1 MYDDGMLLNEAD
13 MFVKMSQMR
22 KLCQLPLG
30 ALIGIFCLSCMWL
43 LLWWSVRWLTTS
55 YCLEWVGSDGRM
67 WETAREVPLE
77 SGARLFVRF
86 DYWSYTK
93 KDRYAIRI
101 EGNPGVELQGK
112 LAKIEVRGR
121 DCKPSTIHLALREY
135 PINKNSY
142 YALLP
147 EEFLPR
153 NENEILQ
160 IHFTVLTEEGRYT
173 AKEDVTLEFKACL
186 LRHYFDL
193 STDIT

>member
-1 MYDDGMLLNEAD
+1 
-13 MFVKMSQMR
+13 
-22 KLCQLPLG
+22 
-30 ALIGIFCLSCMWL
+30 
-43 LLWWSVRWLTTS
+43 
-55 YCLEWVGSDGRM
+55 M

>member
-1 MYDDGMLLNEAD
+1 MYLIRNLCRLL
-13 MFVKMSQMR
+13 
-22 KLCQLPLG
+22 LG
-30 ALIGIFCLSCMWL
+30 LLVGIICLSCIWL

-77 SGARLFVRF
+77 SGARLSVRF

-121 DCKPSTIHLALREY
+121 DGRPSTIHLALREN
-135 PINKNSY
+135 PINNNAY

-160 IHFTVLTEEGRYT
+160 IQFTVLTEAEDRYT
-173 AKEDVTLEFKACL
+173 AKEDVTLEFRAHL
-186 LRHYFDL
+186 LRQYFDL
-193 STDIT
+193 ATDIT